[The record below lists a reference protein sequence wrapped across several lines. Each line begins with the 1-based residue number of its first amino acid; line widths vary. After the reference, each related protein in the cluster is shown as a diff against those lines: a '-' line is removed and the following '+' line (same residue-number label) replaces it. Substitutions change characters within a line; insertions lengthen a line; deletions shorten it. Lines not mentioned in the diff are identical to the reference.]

1 MLGSAV
7 ISANLNFEEPIRAEI
22 FSASRLESHAISLAQ
37 SQPILENSKKG
48 KYFTHRI
55 TDNRKVLESSYVQ
68 ILQAVED
75 KRAITPAAEWLIDN
89 FHIIRSL
96 LKDIHDHL
104 PPKFYQELP
113 KLAAGPLTGYPRVFG
128 IAWAYIAHT
137 DSSFDPELLR
147 LFLKSY
153 QTVQPLTIGELWAVP
168 ITLRVL
174 LIENLRRLSVR
185 IVGSQTARQQ
195 ADAISDEVLGLSG
208 TPSRSIDLIIK
219 ELSLLPFSDS
229 LAVQLLQRLRF
240 QESRIDPIL
249 QWLNDKLAQDKTN
262 PDEAVSNELSGQ
274 TGANATVRNIITSS
288 RQMAAFNWQDFFEDV
303 SLAEAAFRSNPIY
316 EQLDFSTRN
325 RYRQALE
332 ELSKYSKV
340 SEIEIARDLVKK
352 TQVRPPEMDANSS
365 RTLDLGFYLISSG
378 RKEVEKEIQF
388 HPSWR
393 LRWTRFY
400 IDYGIT
406 IYLSGILALTG
417 FALSYAL
424 SLTTGSYLLLNLPLI
439 LAAFPASEI
448 AIAIM
453 NRLTVAFLGPRHLPR
468 LSLRF
473 GIPEELKT
481 FVVVPTLFTKPHQIE
496 SQLEQ
501 LEIHYLSNNEDN
513 VYFAILSDVSDSD
526 SENSFLDIKLLEIAK
541 NKLDELNR
549 KYPPEAG
556 KDLRFYIFQRR
567 RLYNPS
573 ERKWMGWERKRGKLT
588 EFNRLALGHKD
599 TSFISLD
606 EKPVLIPKD
615 VRFVITLDADTRLP
629 NGSVVQLIGTLAHPL
644 NRPWI
649 DQNSGR
655 VTGGYGILQPRIT
668 PALPSL
674 KESTIFQRISTG
686 DAGLDPYAAAISD
699 VYQDLFKE
707 GSYTGKGIYDVRI
720 FEEALK
726 DRIPENSLL
735 SHDLFEGIFARC
747 GLISDVE
754 FLEDFPYHTEVSF
767 ARSHRWT
774 RGDWQLLPWLMG
786 RSGRSISALGYWK
799 IIDNLRRS
807 MLGPACLLLVILAF
821 SLPTEQSFIWLGLV
835 IVSFSVT
842 TLVAVIAEIFNI
854 GTKISWRDQMRFAA
868 TDFLSG
874 VERII
879 FQIILLA
886 RQSWNSID
894 AIARS
899 LFRIF
904 ISHRKMLEWTTAAQS
919 QAAANIS
926 VGYFLRSYL
935 GSLILTILSAGVVLI
950 FNPKGFVEF
959 LPLVFLW
966 LTAPLIARYISLPP
980 KPKLIKPLKKKDI
993 QYLRLS
999 GRRIWSFFDSFVT
1012 EEDHFL
1018 PPDNFQETPTPV
1030 LAHRSSP
1037 TNFGLYLLAALAA
1050 KDFSWIG
1057 TVEMAD
1063 RLKQTLNSLSDLPK
1077 FEGHFFNWYETREM
1091 RALDPK
1097 YISSV
1102 DNGNLAGHLLAVSQG
1117 CLESATQPVLVFSYS
1132 QGMTDAL
1139 LVLEEICEE
1148 IYGSPEEN
1156 QQSGPSGFF
1165 GIIKDLK
1172 AELLSPDFLNSFN
1185 SIRWKKILNKSENL
1199 FLYAEAIVTANESD
1213 SELVKFWAKS
1223 ILKTATSL
1231 DRDIR
1236 YFFPWLELGQ
1246 NSQMLPLSFQ
1256 EIWDELQSRF
1266 TMRLPVHE
1274 IAAHSEGIIR
1284 DLKALQNKGIKND
1297 EIFEKQLVDLITSFE
1312 IAATNAQ
1319 AFHQKMIQL
1328 HDHCHMLFKNMNFGL
1343 LYDKSRKLF
1352 SIGYRVNDKALD
1364 SSYYDLLASE
1374 ARLTSFI
1381 AIAKGDIP
1389 ASHWFQL
1396 GRGLTKV
1403 SNGAM
1408 LVSWSGSMFEYLMP
1422 SLVMREPNGSLISQ
1436 TCELAVQRQ
1445 INYGNE
1451 KDVPWGI
1458 SESAYNKRD
1467 IHLTY
1472 QYSNFGVPDLGL
1484 KRGLGADLVV
1494 APYATILGSMFEAAL
1509 GIENLRKLQAIGG
1522 RGQYGFYEAIDFTPA
1537 RLPKGQTSVVI
1548 KAYMAHHQGMSLV
1561 AIANIFKNE
1570 IMRDRFHAEP
1580 MVQATELLLQER
1592 IPRNIS
1598 VAKPSK
1604 DLFEV
1609 ALVREDTEHVSRQ
1622 YHTVHRPVP
1631 TTQLFSNGEYSVMLT
1646 SSGSGYSRWQDLAL
1660 TRWREDV
1667 TCDNWGHYLFLKDPV
1682 SDKVWS
1688 AGYQPTCVEPD
1699 SYEVTFYEDRARFVR
1714 SDQKIIS
1721 DLEVFVSP
1729 EDQAEIRRLTL
1740 INTSH
1745 TEREIEITSYAE
1757 VVLNSQLSDIAHP
1770 AFSNLFIQTEY
1781 IPELK
1786 TLLSWR
1792 RPRSATES
1800 ETWMAVVL
1808 QTDSYALGRIEYET
1822 DRCRFLGRG
1831 RTIRNPQAMSNSD
1844 PLSNTTGS
1852 VLDPIMS
1859 LRTTVLLPPGVTSH
1873 ITFSTV
1879 VAKTRGEVLH
1889 LADKFHSKMIYDR
1902 VAGLTWTQA
1911 QVKLHYFN
1919 IEPDEAHLFQRLA
1932 TRLIYSDSSLRP
1944 SVEIIKRNVK
1954 DVTAL
1959 WGFGISG
1966 DDPIALIRIDNFEDR
1981 GIIRQLLK
1989 AHEYL
1994 GSKGL
1999 PFDLVIF
2006 NEQATSYAEDLQNSI
2021 LSLVYKAQSPSQ
2033 NYSHRRGKVFVIR
2046 ADKLTNEDRHLL
2058 FSFARAT
2065 LSGRQ
2070 GSLSEQVKRTRVLI
2084 DKHVF
2089 AADQSP
2095 AIQRKGGPL
2104 LPTPKLDFFNGLGGF
2119 SEDGKEYI
2127 IALKGT
2133 EKTPLPWSNII
2144 SNSQFGF
2151 LATESGSGYTW
2162 AHNSR
2167 ENQITPWQNDPISDP
2182 SGEAFYILDVDT
2194 RALWSPTALPIRV
2207 PDTSYIIHHS
2217 QGYSRFEHL
2226 SHGVYSD
2233 LYQYVAWDQPV
2244 KISSLTLENK
2254 SKVTKNL
2261 LVCSYVEWVLGF
2273 SRSTMAP
2280 TTVTEFDET
2289 ANAIFALNARN
2300 SEYGT
2305 QVSFFLIKE
2314 GHRSFTGD
2322 RTEFIGR
2329 NGSMDAPVGLFR
2341 RSGFSG
2347 RVGAAMDPCA
2357 AFDQN
2362 IQLAPGEKK
2371 SLTFFLGQ
2379 AENRVQARAMIAQ
2392 LKNPSESSEQILEKV
2407 KSSWDQILNKVQVQ
2421 TPDKAM
2427 NLMLNRWLLYQ
2438 TLASRFWARSGFYQA
2453 GGAYGFRDQL
2463 QDVMALTVSQ
2473 PMLAREHILRAA
2485 SRQFVE
2491 GDVQHWWH
2499 PPAGRGVRTQFS
2511 DDLIWLPYVVFHYLT
2526 VTKDFSILDAEIS
2539 FLEGPLLRPDQEN
2552 SYYAPAV
2559 SHNSASLYNHCVRA
2573 LDKSLPVGEHGLPLI
2588 GAGDWNDGMNRVGHA
2603 GKGESVW
2610 LAWFLYKNLEQ
2621 FSEIAK
2627 SRGDNEKASIWKN
2640 HALNLQSA
2648 AEKNAWDGEWYK
2660 RAFFDDGTP
2669 LGSASQSECKI
2680 DSLSQTWA
2688 IISGAAEKGRAQQ
2701 ALEAV
2706 EKYLIVPEN
2715 KMILLFT
2722 PPFDKTPLD
2731 PGYIKGYL
2739 PGVRENGGQYT
2750 HAAVWCIFAHTE
2762 LGHGTRAMELFS
2774 MLNPINHGASP
2785 EEAEKY
2791 KVEPY
2796 VLAADIYSQKPY
2808 AGRGGWTWYTGSC
2821 GWMYRAGIEAILGF
2835 QKEGDSIYLKPCI
2848 PASWKNFKV
2857 TYRLS
2862 EKTTYEIDY
2871 QNSDQKPASFMEVSI
2886 DGKTFEKLDHFQIV
2900 DDGKNHQI
2908 QVNLGVHTKSGPGK
2922 T

>member
-1 MLGSAV
+1 M
-7 ISANLNFEEPIRAEI
+7 ILNFEEPIRAEI

-37 SQPILENSKKG
+37 SQPVLENSKKG
-48 KYFTHRI
+48 KDFSDRI
-55 TDNRKVLESSYVQ
+55 TENRQVLESSYAH

-113 KLAAGPLTGYPRVFG
+113 KLAAGPLIGYPRVFG
-128 IAWAYIAHT
+128 IAWAYVAHT

-174 LIENLRRLSVR
+174 LIENLRRLAER
-185 IVGSQTARQQ
+185 IVRSQTARKQ

-208 TPSRSIDLIIK
+208 SPSRPIEVVIK
-219 ELSLLPFSDS
+219 HLSQIPFSAS

-249 QWLNDKLAQDKTN
+249 HWLNGELAKNNTN
-262 PDEAVSNELSGQ
+262 PDEAVSDELNGQ

-288 RQMAAFNWQDFFEDV
+288 RQMAAFNWQDFFEEV
-303 SLAEAAFRSNPIY
+303 SLVEEALRSNPIY

-332 ELSKYSKV
+332 ELAKHSPV
-340 SEIEIARDLVKK
+340 SELEIARVLVKR
-352 TQVRPPEMDANSS
+352 TQWRPPEMDPNSS
-365 RTLDLGFYLISSG
+365 RTLDLGYYLISSG
-378 RKEVEKEIQF
+378 RHEVEKEIKF
-388 HPSWR
+388 RANLR
-393 LRWTRFY
+393 LKLTRFY
-400 IDYGIT
+400 VNYGIA
-406 IYLSGILALTG
+406 IYLSN
-417 FALSYAL
+417 F
-424 SLTTGSYLLLNLPLI
+424 LLLTCLPLFFASDFI
-439 LAAFPASEI
+439 HHSVFLMTIAMVLAFFPASEV
-448 AIAIM
+448 AISLI

-473 GIPEELKT
+473 GIPEDLKT

-501 LEIHYLSNNEDN
+501 LEIHYLSNNEQN
-513 VYFAILSDVSDSD
+513 VYFALLSDVADND
-526 SENSFLDIKLLEIAK
+526 SENTFLDIKLLEIAK
-541 NKLDELNR
+541 NKLDELNN
-549 KYPPEAG
+549 KYPTKTAEPP
-556 KDLRFYIFQRR
+556 RFYIFHRR
-567 RLYNPS
+567 RLYNPR
-573 ERKWMGWERKRGKLT
+573 EGKWMGWERKRGKLH

-606 EKPVLIPKD
+606 ENPVSIPKD

-629 NGSVVQLIGTLAHPL
+629 NGSVLQLIGTLAHPL
-644 NRPWI
+644 NRPRI
-649 DQNSGR
+649 DSESGR

-674 KESTIFQRISTG
+674 KDSTVFQRISTG
-686 DAGLDPYAAAISD
+686 DAGLDPYASAISD
-699 VYQDLFKE
+699 VYQDLFSE
-707 GSYTGKGIYDVRI
+707 GSYTGKGIYDVKI
-720 FEEALK
+720 FEEALSG
-726 DRIPENSLL
+726 RIPENSLL

-754 FLEDFPYHTEVSF
+754 FLEDFPFHTEVSF
-767 ARSHRWT
+767 ARSHRWA
-774 RGDWQLLPWLMG
+774 RGDWQLLPWLLGQGG
-786 RSGRSISALGYWK
+786 RCLPALGAWK

-807 MLGPACLLLVILAF
+807 LLGPACFFLLILAF
-821 SLPTEQSFIWLGLV
+821 SFPTTQQFLWVG
-835 IVSFSVT
+835 IVLLSFSMT
-842 TLVAVIAEIFNI
+842 TLLAVIAEVLNI
-854 GTKISWRDQMRFAA
+854 GTKISWRDQMRFAG
-868 TDFLSG
+868 TDFLFG
-874 VERII
+874 LERIA
-879 FQIILLA
+879 FQIILLS

-894 AIARS
+894 AISRS
-899 LFRIF
+899 LYRIF
-904 ISHRKMLEWTTAAQS
+904 ISQRKMLEWTTAAQA
-919 QAAANIS
+919 QAAANVS
-926 VGYFLRSYL
+926 FNYFFKSYI
-935 GSLILTILSAGVVLI
+935 GSLILTFLGAGIVLFFNSQEFIKFLPFVVL
-950 FNPKGFVEF
+950 
-959 LPLVFLW
+959 W
-966 LTAPLIARYISLPP
+966 LGAPLIARQMSSPP
-980 KPKLIKPLKKKDI
+980 KPKLIKPLRKKDV
-993 QYLRLS
+993 QYLRLA
-999 GRRIWSFFDSFVT
+999 GRRVWSFFTTFVT

-1018 PPDNFQETPTPV
+1018 PPDNFQETPVPV

-1037 TNFGLYLLAALAA
+1037 TNFGLYLLSVLAA
-1050 KDFSWIG
+1050 KDFAWIG
-1057 TVEMAD
+1057 TSELAQ
-1063 RLKQTLNSLSDLPK
+1063 RLSQTLNSLTDLPK
-1077 FEGHFFNWYETREM
+1077 FEGHFFNWYETREA
-1091 RALDPK
+1091 RALEPK
-1097 YISSV
+1097 YISAV

-1117 CLESATQPVLVFSYS
+1117 CLEIATHPIPVFTYS
-1132 QGMTDAL
+1132 QGIMDAL
-1139 LVLEEICEE
+1139 LVLEDVCQE
-1148 IYGSPEEN
+1148 IYGPFDGS
-1156 QQSGPSGFF
+1156 QSSEPSGFSVL
-1165 GIIKDLK
+1165 IKDLK
-1172 AELLSPDFLNSFN
+1172 EELLSPDFLNIFN
-1185 SIRWKKILNKSENL
+1185 AASWKKILSKAENL
-1199 FLYAEAIVTANESD
+1199 SLKAQTIVTPEECDSD
-1213 SELVKFWAKS
+1213 LIKFWTNS
-1223 ILKTATSL
+1223 ILQTANSL
-1231 DRDIR
+1231 DRDIN
-1236 YFFPWLELGQ
+1236 YFFPWLKEVQ
-1246 NSQMLPLSFQ
+1246 NTQILSSEAQ
-1256 EIWDELQSRF
+1256 GVWDEIQSRF
-1266 TMRLPVHE
+1266 TLRLPLHE
-1274 IAAHSEGIIR
+1274 MAAHSEGILS
-1284 DLKALQNKGIKND
+1284 DLIELKNKKWLND
-1297 EIFEKQLVDLITSFE
+1297 EMLQRRVSKMISCFEQALV
-1312 IAATNAQ
+1312 NASTFQ
-1319 AFHQKMIQL
+1319 QKMIQL
-1328 HDHCHMLFKNMNFGL
+1328 HDHCHVIFNNMNFNL

-1403 SNGAM
+1403 SEGAM

-1422 SLVMREPNGSLISQ
+1422 SLVMREPDGSLISQ

-1445 INYGNE
+1445 ILYGSE
-1451 KDVPWGI
+1451 KVVPWGI

-1494 APYATILGSMFEAAL
+1494 APYATILGSMFESAS
-1509 GIENLRKLQAIGG
+1509 GVENLRKIQALGG

-1592 IPRNIS
+1592 MPRNVS
-1598 VAKPSK
+1598 VAKPAK
-1604 DLFEV
+1604 EIFQV

-1667 TCDNWGHYLFLKDPV
+1667 TCDQWGHYIFLKDLE

-1714 SDQKIIS
+1714 SDQKISS
-1721 DLEVFVSP
+1721 DLEIFVSP
-1729 EDQAEIRRLTL
+1729 EDHAEIRRLTL
-1740 INTSH
+1740 KNNGN

-1757 VVLNSQLSDIAHP
+1757 VVLNSQLADIAHP

-1786 TLLSWR
+1786 TLLAWR

-1808 QTDSYALGRIEYET
+1808 QTDAQAFGRTEYET
-1822 DRCRFLGRG
+1822 DRSRFLGRG
-1831 RTIRNPQAMSNSD
+1831 RTIRNPQAISD
-1844 PLSNTTGS
+1844 LNPLSNTTGS

-1859 LRTTVLLPPGVTSH
+1859 LRTTVFLPIGVSSH

-1879 VAKTRGEVLH
+1879 VAKTREEVLH

-1944 SVEIIKRNVK
+1944 SGEIIKRNAK
-1954 DVTAL
+1954 DVTGL

-1966 DDPIALIRIDNFEDR
+1966 DDPIALVRIDQFEDR

-1994 GSKGL
+1994 ASKGL

-2006 NEQATSYAEDLQNSI
+2006 NEQATSYAEDLQNSL
-2021 LSLVYKAQSPSQ
+2021 LSLVYKATAPTQ
-2033 NYSHRRGKVFVIR
+2033 NYSHRRGKAFVIR
-2046 ADKLTNEDRHLL
+2046 ADKLSNEDRHLL
-2058 FSFARAT
+2058 FSFSRAT

-2070 GSLSEQVKRTRVLI
+2070 GSLSEQVKRTRVI
-2084 DKHVF
+2084 VDKHVF

-2095 AIQRKGGPL
+2095 AIQKKGGPL

-2127 IALKGT
+2127 ISLKGT
-2133 EKTPLPWSNII
+2133 EKTPMPWSNVIA
-2144 SNSQFGF
+2144 NSQFGF

-2167 ENQITPWQNDPISDP
+2167 ENQITPWQNDPVSDP
-2182 SGEAFYILDVDT
+2182 SGEAFYILDVET

-2207 PDTSYIIHHS
+2207 EDTSYIVHHS

-2244 KISSLTLENK
+2244 KISSLTIENR
-2254 SKVTKNL
+2254 SKGIKNL
-2261 LVCSYVEWVLGF
+2261 VICSYVEWVLGF

-2289 ANAIFALNARN
+2289 VGAIFAHNARN

-2305 QVSFFLIKE
+2305 QISFSLINE

-2329 NGSMDAPVGLFR
+2329 NGSMDAPAGMFR
-2341 RSGFSG
+2341 RTGLSG
-2347 RVGAAMDPCA
+2347 RVGAALDPCA
-2357 AFDQN
+2357 ALDLN
-2362 IQLAPGEKK
+2362 IHLAPGEKK
-2371 SLTFFLGQ
+2371 TITFFLGQ
-2379 AENRVQARAMIAQ
+2379 AENRVRAREMISHLKIQFQKPEQ
-2392 LKNPSESSEQILEKV
+2392 LLEKV

-2438 TLASRFWARSGFYQA
+2438 TLASRFWARTGFYQA

-2473 PMLAREHILRAA
+2473 PKIAREHILRAA

-2511 DDLIWLPYVVFHYLT
+2511 DDLIWLPYVVFHYLK
-2526 VTKDFSILDAEIS
+2526 VTNDLSILEAEIS

-2559 SHNSASLYNHCVRA
+2559 SHNSATLYNHCVRA
-2573 LDKSLPVGEHGLPLI
+2573 LDKSLPTGEHGLPLI

-2627 SRGDNEKASIWKN
+2627 NRGDTDKALVWKN
-2640 HALNLQSA
+2640 HALNLQRA
-2648 AEKNAWDGEWYK
+2648 AEENAWDGEWYK

-2669 LGSASQSECKI
+2669 LGSASQAECKI
-2680 DSLSQTWA
+2680 DSLAQTWA
-2688 IISGAAEKGRAQQ
+2688 IISGAADQVRGQKAM
-2701 ALEAV
+2701 EAV
-2706 EKYLIVPEN
+2706 EKYLVRPEN

-2762 LGHGTRAMELFS
+2762 LGHGTRAVELFS
-2774 MLNPINHGASP
+2774 MLNPINHGASRKDV
-2785 EEAEKY
+2785 ETY

-2796 VLAADIYSQKPY
+2796 VLAADIYSQAPY

-2821 GWMYRAGIEAILGF
+2821 GWMYRAGLEAILGF
-2835 QKEGDSIYLKPCI
+2835 HKQGDSIYLKPCI
-2848 PASWKNFKV
+2848 PDEWENFKV
-2857 TYRLS
+2857 TYRHS
-2862 EKTTYEIDY
+2862 EKTNYEISY
-2871 QNSDQKPASFMEVSI
+2871 QKSDGLLANSMEIFI
-2886 DGKTFEKLDHFQIV
+2886 DGKTKENHDQFELV
-2900 DDGKNHQI
+2900 DDGKEHQI
-2908 QVNLGVHTKSGPGK
+2908 QVTLGSMNQ
-2922 T
+2922 